1 MAFFQK
7 GATGKCQGF
16 SSGTAAA
23 SSGGESCIWKKPSM
37 AFFHEWLAVLL
48 CLMGVGLGRCCP
60 NAAADEPTAAVSLKD
75 SWRQA
80 APPLIADARQ
90 TCEQLARLIER
101 WPLPDESAAFD
112 RQVIV
117 TIAADLSAPV
127 WLPAAAEPV
136 WQRFVYLRRQRA
148 DLLFQQAVAALERPS
163 SSEKPAS
170 ATEAMRLLTRVLR
183 ENPDHAQARAGLG
196 YVEND
201 GQWTWPNVARHLDR
215 GKIYS
220 ATEGWL
226 SRGQQQGRTAQSLQA
241 DANSPLPLSQALTFA
256 SDHWEIR
263 STAELPAAAEL
274 ARRLE
279 QTRLVWLQAFGG
291 FAVEPTELKQRLSG
305 HRKPRPS
312 SSFAAVLLANRQ
324 QYIDEL
330 QRLEPR
336 IAQTLGIYW
345 TPTKTAWFFQ
355 GDEPPARTIEH
366 EATHQLFAESRWT
379 NRLAGE
385 QCGMWALEA
394 VACYMES
401 LEPTAFGYSLGGRNA
416 GRVPAA
422 RERLFEDGFFVPLQE
437 LCELGRL
444 DLQRDPRL
452 PQIYSQIA
460 GLADFFLN
468 GEEARFRD
476 AFIDYLRLIYRGTAQ
491 PDSLWKLCNRSPGQ
505 LDEAYHNHLAEP

>member
-1 MAFFQK
+1 
-7 GATGKCQGF
+7 
-16 SSGTAAA
+16 
-23 SSGGESCIWKKPSM
+23 M

-48 CLMGVGLGRCCP
+48 SLTGVGWDKCCP
-60 NAAADEPTAAVSLKD
+60 HAAADEPTAAVSFKD
-75 SWRQA
+75 SWQQA
-80 APPLIADARQ
+80 APPLITDARR
-90 TCEQLARLIER
+90 TSEQLAGLIEH
-101 WPLPDESAAFD
+101 WPLPDEAAAFD

-117 TIAADLSAPV
+117 MIDADLSTPA
-127 WLPAAAEPV
+127 WLTAAAEPV
-136 WQRFVYLRRQRA
+136 WQRFVRLRRQRA
-148 DLLFQQAVAALERPS
+148 DLFFAQAVAALERPS
-163 SSEKPAS
+163 GSKKPAS
-170 ATEAMRLLTRVLR
+170 ATEAMRLLARVLR

-196 YVEND
+196 FVEND
-201 GQWTWPNVARHLDR
+201 GKWVWPNVARRLDR
-215 GKIYS
+215 GQTYS
-220 ATEGWL
+220 STEGWL
-226 SRGQQQGRTAQSLQA
+226 SRGRRPGGTAQSLQA
-241 DANSPLPLSQALTFA
+241 DTNGPLPLSQALTFA

-263 STAELPAAAEL
+263 STAGLAAAADL
-274 ARRLE
+274 AGRLE

-291 FAVEPTELKQRLSG
+291 FAVEPVELKQRLSG
-305 HRKPRPS
+305 SRKPRPS

-330 QRLEPR
+330 LRLEPR

-401 LEPTAFGYSLGGRNA
+401 LEPTAFGFSLGGRNA

-422 RERLFEDGFFVPLQE
+422 RERLLEDGFFVPLQE

-476 AFIDYLRLIYRGTAQ
+476 AFIDYLRLIYRGTAR
-491 PDSLWKLCNRSPGQ
+491 PDSLWKLCDRSPEQ
-505 LDEAYHNHLAEP
+505 LDEAYRSYLAEP